1 MKRADSKEIA
11 APWVSFSLGLSAQK
25 TGLAAPPRQSQA
37 EATTACMALS
47 VCRSEDSP
55 CRPSEGV
62 PWPPAAGCEPGV
74 LMAILVALRSRK
86 ALPLFLGT

>member
-11 APWVSFSLGLSAQK
+11 APWVSLSLGLSAQK
-25 TGLAAPPRQSQA
+25 TGLASPPRESQA
-37 EATTACMALS
+37 EATTVCVALT
-47 VCRSEDSP
+47 VCRSGDSP
-55 CRPSEGV
+55 GRPSEGV

-74 LMAILVALRSRK
+74 LMAILVVLRSCK